1 MELVFYWIQWETR
14 GLVEFIYNF
23 WHRPRSLFLTPIPNL
38 CILFN
43 EKIEIEKEKKK
54 FYFMGNAY
62 NRLNSF
68 LLSLLVWLLEDGQR
82 LLVRNASFHC
92 SRTVQLV
99 PIFSRVHISYD
110 CTRALYGSPT
120 HVSTNRVSRHP
131 VYTAARLNG
140 RAWLGWKKRILRWT
154 DRGSICEKSL
164 WNISLI
170 RWGGEERRRRE
181 DWIGSLLDVVE

>member
-1 MELVFYWIQWETR
+1 M
-14 GLVEFIYNF
+14 GN
-23 WHRPRSLFLTPIPNL
+23 
-38 CILFN
+38 
-43 EKIEIEKEKKK
+43 
-54 FYFMGNAY
+54 GNAY

-68 LLSLLVWLLEDGQR
+68 LLSLLVWLEDGQR

-120 HVSTNRVSRHP
+120 HVSANRVSRHP

-140 RAWLGWKKRILRWT
+140 RGWLGWKKRILCGQIAVAFARNRCEIYLLF
-154 DRGSICEKSL
+154 DGVEKKVRGLNWLSVGRGRIVWKITSIQSVCYIIYKI
-164 WNISLI
+164 NI
-170 RWGGEERRRRE
+170 
-181 DWIGSLLDVVE
+181 